1 MAAGR
6 GSVPHPTYRPEAV
19 HRAIS
24 EALAREGVPPHVREI
39 EADLMTEAELHGVP
53 SHGMLMLPRLIAGFR
68 DGRANPDPDVRI
80 VRDAAAACVL
90 DGDRGPGRYVGVRGT
105 LAAVERAAR
114 FGIGA
119 CLATATTHWGRAH
132 AYACLA
138 AERGCIGIC
147 TTNAIPN
154 MLAPGSFGP
163 ALGNNPL
170 SIAAPRGG
178 GRHPVVLDL
187 AMSQAAFGRVATARR
202 EGQAVPAGWG
212 LDADGNPTTD
222 AAAILASHNLLP
234 MGGHKGAGLAIM
246 MEVLTG
252 ALGGGLLSHEIA
264 RHDESGL
271 DPGAS
276 KLFVAIDV
284 GAFGDPARFEARL
297 EDLAAYLRES
307 APAADRVLP
316 GDRGWR
322 TRAEYQREG
331 IPVHPDV
338 LATLREAGIEW
349 PAP

>member
-1 MAAGR
+1 M
-6 GSVPHPTYRPEAV
+6 PHPRYRPAAV
-19 HRAIS
+19 RRALGS
-24 EALAREGVPPHVREI
+24 ALAREGVPPHVREI

-53 SHGMLMLPRLIAGFR
+53 SHGLLMLPRLLAGFR
-68 DGRANPDPDVRI
+68 DGRANPDPAVRL

-90 DGDRGPGRYVGVRGT
+90 DGDRGPGRYVGVRGM
-105 LAAVERAAR
+105 LAAVERAGR

-119 CLATATTHWGRAH
+119 CLATQTTHWGRAH

-138 AERGCIGIC
+138 AERGCIGLC

-154 MLAPGSFGP
+154 MLAPGSSRP

-170 SIAAPRGG
+170 AIAAPRGW

-187 AMSQAAFGRVATARR
+187 AMSQAAVGRVATALR

-212 LDADGNPTTD
+212 LDAAGNPTGD
-222 AAAILASHNLLP
+222 PAAILTSQNILA

-252 ALGGGLLSHEIA
+252 ALGGSLLSHEIA
-264 RHDESGL
+264 GLDASGL
-271 DPGAS
+271 DAGAT

-284 GAFGDPARFEARL
+284 GAFGDRARFEARL
-297 EDLAAYLRES
+297 DDFETHLREGAS
-307 APAADRVLP
+307 DPDAVLP

-322 TRAEYQREG
+322 TRAEYERDG

-338 LATLREAGIEW
+338 VEALREAGVDL
-349 PAP
+349 PSR